1 MNPLIVQSEPVS
13 STGIAIIVR
22 AMPQAAPFAVAAT
35 SITQSRS
42 GNVTIATATTS
53 LTGTVY
59 FFWYLDGLYVGSTT
73 STDSGQASHTFALSP
88 TEQARIDVLTSNSPD
103 FDPVANAPAA
113 WPARRMLVFTRSFDA
128 NVVRYRIEQ
137 QKAAGAWSQIG
148 MVQHDPRRWIY
159 QFLTPRLD
167 DLTQYAWRITPL
179 DAAGQAG
186 TLISLP
192 AELIVRT
199 PDAPTFT
206 LTFNSGTARI
216 TFS

>member
-1 MNPLIVQSEPVS
+1 MNPLIVHSDAVPAA
-13 STGIAIIVR
+13 GLAIIVR
-22 AMPQAAPFAVAAT
+22 AMPPAAPSAVAAT

-42 GNVTIATATTS
+42 GNVTTATATTS

-59 FFWYLDGLYVGSTT
+59 YFWYLDGLYVGEGGPTR
-73 STDSGQASHTFALSP
+73 TFALSP
-88 TEQARIDVLTSNSPD
+88 TEQARIEALASNSPD
-103 FDPVANAPAA
+103 FDPIANAPAA
-113 WPARRMLVFTRSFDA
+113 WPARRMLVFTRSIDP

-137 QKAAGAWSQIG
+137 QRAAGAWSLIG
-148 MVQHDPRRWIY
+148 TVQHDPRRWIY

-186 TLISLP
+186 SIISLP
-192 AELIVRT
+192 AELIVRA
-199 PDAPTFT
+199 PDAPSFT
-206 LTFNSGTARI
+206 LTFNSGTAKI